1 MTELERAGE
10 EMSRNLYDLMN
21 WPEIEGIVY
30 SECDDPCALLG
41 GHLCKDGFLIQVF
54 RPDAVEIEV
63 QLEGRAKAYPMEK
76 VDEAGFYAVLLPFKK
91 KMRYQITME
100 NLKGRR
106 DTYTDPYLFAPQLKK
121 ADVKKFES
129 GACRDAYRFMGSHM
143 MTIDGVSG
151 MHFAVWAPN
160 ARRVSVVGDF
170 NGWDGRIFQMQKN
183 AESGIFELFVPG
195 LKAEERY
202 NYEVKLRDGRI
213 QLKAD
218 PFMQGAEC
226 GRRFASVAG
235 VSAEFAWTDASW
247 MEKKQKMSAKGRPMS
262 VCELDAE
269 ALRQKDIVQR
279 VAALGFNYVE
289 LMPVC
294 AHMGERPVYET
305 IGYFA
310 PQDAIGITALQQ
322 LVNDFHGN
330 GIGVLMDWNAAF
342 MGNNPQGLSAFDGT
356 PLYETDRARLDHHP
370 DLQVSTFDYAKPQVR
385 SFLLSSMNFWASC
398 FHIDGFR
405 IDEVASMLYLDY
417 GRNAGEWLPNMYGGN
432 ENLAAIEFLQQLR
445 VTADRVLPGTLLIAE
460 ETSGWP
466 KVTGTVKEGALG
478 FDYKWN
484 DGWKKEFLPFMEM
497 DPLFRKGI
505 YGRLTYSM
513 LYQYSE
519 DFMLEFSHE
528 DFKGEAD
535 SLYERM
541 PGSAE
546 DEKSCKKNKQGN
558 VRAALGYLYTHPG
571 KKMVNYYECVDCSE
585 YMAALNRL
593 YLENTALYEL
603 DNYSEG
609 FEWIDNVSA
618 KETVLSFVRRAD
630 DGTELLTVLNF
641 TPVKREDFRLGV
653 TRAGK
658 YRMIFNSDDKLYGGE
673 TDVRGK
679 QPLYCSEETPW
690 NGKSNSIEVTLPP
703 LGMAIYSYEPYSFV
717 ELEEI
722 RIRREAAVAK
732 EKAEAQARAAQELK
746 EKAEAEAKL
755 AMEAEERAKAAAEAA
770 LKAKLD
776 AEQKAEEALQTSL
789 KIDEETRKKLS
800 ELRAGKAEKKEK

>member
-1 MTELERAGE
+1 
-10 EMSRNLYDLMN
+10 MSRNLYDLMD
-21 WPEIEGIVY
+21 WPEIEGVVY
-30 SECDDPCALLG
+30 SECDNPCALLG
-41 GHLCKDGFLIQVF
+41 GHLCKDGYLIQVF
-54 RPDAVEIEV
+54 RPDAVEV
-63 QLEGRAKAYPMEK
+63 AVRVEGRAKAYPMEK
-76 VDEAGFYAVLLPFKK
+76 VDEAGFYAVLLPYKK

-106 DTYTDPYLFAPQLKK
+106 DTYTDPYIFGSQLKK

-129 GACRDAYRFMGSHM
+129 GTCRDAYRFMGSHA
-143 MTIDGVSG
+143 MTIDGISG

-160 ARRVSVVGDF
+160 ARRVSVVGAF

-183 AESGIFELFVPG
+183 AESGIFELFLPG
-195 LKAEERY
+195 LKADERY
-202 NYEVKLRDGRI
+202 HYEVRLHDGRI

-218 PFMQGAEC
+218 PYMRGAEC
-226 GRRFASVAG
+226 GRRFASVADAP
-235 VSAEFAWTDASW
+235 VAFAWTDASW
-247 MEKKQKMSAKGRPMS
+247 MEKKQNMNSKGQPLS
-262 VCELDAE
+262 VCELDME

-279 VAALGFNYVE
+279 VADMGFNYVE

-294 AHMGERPVYET
+294 ARLSDRPAYET

-310 PQDAIGITALQQ
+310 PQDTIGITTLQQ
-322 LVNDFHGN
+322 RVNAFHDR

-342 MGNNPQGLSAFDGT
+342 MGQSPQGLSAFDGT
-356 PLYETDRARLDHHP
+356 PLYETDTARLDHHP
-370 DLQVSTFDYAKPQVR
+370 DLRVATFDYAKPQVR
-385 SFLLSSMNFWASC
+385 SFLLSSMNFWVVC
-398 FHIDGFR
+398 CHIDGFR

-417 GRNAGEWLPNMYGGN
+417 GRSAGAWIPNMYGGN

-445 VTADRVLPGTLLIAE
+445 VTADKYIPGTLLIAE

-466 KVTGTVKEGALG
+466 KVTGAVKEGALG

-528 DFKGEAD
+528 NFNGEAD
-535 SLYERM
+535 GLYERM
-541 PGSAE
+541 PGSAD
-546 DEKSCKKNKQGN
+546 DERSCKKNKQGN
-558 VRAALGYLYTHPG
+558 VRTALGYLYTHPG
-571 KKMVNYYECVDCSE
+571 KKMVNLYECADCVE
-585 YMAALNRL
+585 YIAALNRL

-618 KETVLSFVRRAD
+618 EESVLSFVRRAD

-641 TPVKREDFRLGV
+641 TPVKREKFRLGV

-673 TDVRGK
+673 TDVRAE
-679 QPLYCSEETPW
+679 QPLYCSEEIGW
-690 NGKSNSIEVTLPP
+690 NERCDSIEVTLPP
-703 LGMAIYSYEPYSFV
+703 LGMTLYSYEPYSFI

-732 EKAEAQARAAQELK
+732 EKAEEHARAAQALK
-746 EKAEAEAKL
+746 DKAEAEARL

-770 LKAKLD
+770 LEAKLQ

-789 KIDEETRKKLS
+789 KIDEETRKKLFD
-800 ELRAGKAEKKEK
+800 LRAGKAEKKGK